1 MWIAKLAKIAA
12 IIVLFLGAFQV
23 ATGLLI
29 ATETVGPHDKA
40 MALYL
45 PGKAST
51 GEAIDRGTYM
61 LLIGLALG
69 TLAEIALK
77 KET

>member
-12 IIVLFLGAFQV
+12 VLILVLGASQV
-23 ATGLLI
+23 AIGLLI
-29 ATETVGPHDKA
+29 ATETIGPYDE
-40 MALYL
+40 ALARYL

-51 GEAIDRGTYM
+51 GEAIDRGIYM
-61 LLIGLALG
+61 LLFGLALG

-77 KET
+77 K

>member
-12 IIVLFLGAFQV
+12 VLVLFLGAFQV
-23 ATGLLI
+23 VMGLLI
-29 ATETVGPHDKA
+29 ATETIGPHDQA
-40 MALYL
+40 MARYL
-45 PGKAST
+45 PGKVST
-51 GEAIDRGTYM
+51 GQAIDRGTYM

-77 KET
+77 R

>member
-1 MWIAKLAKIAA
+1 
-12 IIVLFLGAFQV
+12 
-23 ATGLLI
+23 
-29 ATETVGPHDKA
+29 

>member
-12 IIVLFLGAFQV
+12 VVVLFMGASQI
-23 ATGLLI
+23 AIGLLI
-29 ATETVGPHDKA
+29 ATEAIGPYDQA
-40 MALYL
+40 MARYL

-69 TLAEIALK
+69 TLAEIAIK
-77 KET
+77 K

>member
-1 MWIAKLAKIAA
+1 MWIARLARIAA
-12 IIVLFLGAFQV
+12 VLVLVTGASQV
-23 ATGLLI
+23 AIGLLI
-29 ATETVGPHDKA
+29 ATETIGPHDEA
-40 MALYL
+40 MARFL

-51 GEAIDRGTYM
+51 GQAIDRGALI

-77 KET
+77 K